1 MISGSTGGIV
11 EAGDGVATNGV
22 GLLFARLAGWLV
34 DLEPS
39 DLDNLEG
46 FKPVGFGAAGRG
58 FGTAVPS
65 DSAPAA
71 GVIFGAKGVCVTLN
85 FGFVVGLIDGF
96 AGSLRGE
103 FWGVKSLIF
112 GCLCFR
118 NVLANFH
125 SLRDIL

>member
-1 MISGSTGGIV
+1 MEV
-11 EAGDGVATNGV
+11 GDGAADGV
-22 GLLFARLAGWLV
+22 GLFFAGLAGWLV
-34 DLEPS
+34 EPEPS

-58 FGTAVPS
+58 FGTVAPS

-71 GVIFGAKGVCVTLN
+71 GVIFGANGVCVTLN

-112 GCLCFR
+112 GSLCFR
-118 NVLANFH
+118 NVSAILH
-125 SLRDIL
+125 LLRDIL